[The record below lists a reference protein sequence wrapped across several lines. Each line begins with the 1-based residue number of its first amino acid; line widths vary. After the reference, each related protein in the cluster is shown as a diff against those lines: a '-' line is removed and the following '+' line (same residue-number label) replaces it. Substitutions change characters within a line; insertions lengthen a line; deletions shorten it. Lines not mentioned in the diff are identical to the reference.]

1 MNIKEQVENNQK
13 VRFQF
18 YRDGI
23 LYYKTE
29 KGLLF
34 EVPISDTGMGCFN
47 SEDRAILFMRWIRK
61 QLEANEI
68 GMLDC
73 VK

>member
-1 MNIKEQVENNQK
+1 MSVKEHVVNDQK

-18 YRDGI
+18 YREGI

-34 EVPISDTGMGCFN
+34 EVPISDAGTGVMLN
-47 SEDRAILFMRWIRK
+47 EDKALLFMRWIRK
-61 QLEANEI
+61 QIEANKE
-68 GMLDC
+68 GMES
-73 VK
+73 